1 MSIILLKEPNY
12 PYIVHFNA
20 CKENQ
25 EISLNTIKKTQ
36 EYVQRSFQLLGIFFI
51 ALKDSIRRNLGNAG
65 TSFKYIV
72 LGYYGS
78 LSDFRPPKDIYLAV
92 FKIVYWVA
100 AMGWGTIATTFRLL
114 MERVSPGHSLSLKQ
128 FVNDEINVDHIKTEE
143 LELDTS
149 FVPANIKVDAL
160 KDLFKEINFTDKNAP
175 GYMAPETCREITRII
190 PLEELKENL
199 EKFIQRV
206 NTREAFLGTP
216 PGHDVPRLMD
226 FYQHIEDAVRL
237 SIYKTTKDVAEFETQ
252 NGTDFAN
259 FSIEKK
265 REYNNLLETR
275 ARVVLDL
282 AIAGAHCGARYMG
295 EATEIYS
302 NLYNE
307 GGIPNAKDL
316 QGTIIEILAKKR
328 EEIAKGQIQIHLG
341 TDTHEFTKYMGNMGK
356 ILGIPGTKNII
367 EHLSRSIDTHQML
380 NYFFQE
386 YTVDTIID
394 TIQEKIKTSKT
405 FREKIT
411 DWIKD
416 QVKDWNHEK
425 YENIDNIVERIEGF
439 LSSNLETPA
448 SAHNFKTIQEVI
460 FDLKKEKVALPKI
473 NGDWDNFLIEFFAL
487 PELKDK
493 LKNMFPQGNEESDL
507 QYRMKLFQQI
517 NTLKTSCSRA
527 MLGPEILKELQDAI
541 ESEESDNF
549 TPITLD
555 RYLPRFMEKAKIE
568 KMKAI
573 LANEYEIPME
583 QDTLSRVLKG
593 EVNLRVAI
601 RNYQEQARQ
610 NEFLNC
616 FDLEEIAEKG
626 ISKELMEWILVSQGI
641 LNPQITIQ
649 SEMKYRNF
657 TLNQVR
663 SYVRVIHQGLK
674 IEITDQLSLE
684 KLFELLDFRNQNRE
698 ELSSY
703 ISALALS
710 EKRYSESTLFERE
723 KILTRIF
730 NQSFYNAPDK
740 VIPVAEKI
748 TNKIFYSKWKKVC
761 LIQLPKAS
769 ADLFSNVVFK
779 IALTVSTIA
788 ISVFLIYQVHAEVTH
803 FVSARGIPFIINHVP
818 VQIIRA
824 GNKVIEAKEFIWK
837 NSLKIIMATWLFRGA
852 IGRLSEIPYL
862 SAAARAID
870 LWKVCKILY
879 GSPQTLF
886 GFAISTS
893 LGVIRSVWDTSQ
905 EISYQFRRISNHAEK
920 ERLMLCKQKSLE
932 VWNGCQRA
940 ALA

>member
-1 MSIILLKEPNY
+1 MSIILLKEPNC

-20 CKENQ
+20 CKDNQ
-25 EISLNTIKKTQ
+25 EISLNTVKKTQ
-36 EYVQRSFQLLGIFFI
+36 ECVQRSFQLLGVFFV
-51 ALKDSIRRNLGNAG
+51 ALKDSVYKNIGNAG

-92 FKIVYWVA
+92 FKIVFWVA
-100 AMGWGTIATTFRLL
+100 AMGWGTIATTFRLF
-114 MERVSPGHSLSLKQ
+114 MERTSPGHSLLLKQ

-149 FVPANIKVDAL
+149 FVPLNIKVDVL
-160 KDLFKEINFTDKNAP
+160 KDLFKEINFTNKNAP
-175 GYMAPETCREITRII
+175 GYMAPETRREITRIFS
-190 PLEELKENL
+190 PEELEGNL

-226 FYQHIEDAVRL
+226 FYQQIEDAVRL
-237 SIYKTTKDVAEFETQ
+237 SIYQTTKDVAEFETQ

-259 FSIEKK
+259 FSIEKN
-265 REYNNLLETR
+265 REYNNLLEIR

-295 EATEIYS
+295 EAMDVYYS
-302 NLYNE
+302 VYGKE
-307 GGIPNAKDL
+307 GITNDKDF

-341 TDTHEFTKYMGNMGK
+341 TDTHQFTKYMSNMGK
-356 ILGIPGTKNII
+356 VLGIPGTKNII
-367 EHLSRSIDTHQML
+367 EHLSRSIDIYQML

-416 QVKDWNHEK
+416 QVEDWNRKK
-425 YENIDNIVERIEGF
+425 YENVDNIVKRIEEF
-439 LSSNLETPA
+439 LGSNLETPA
-448 SAHNFKTIQEVI
+448 SAHNFKIIQEVL

-473 NGDWDNFLIEFFAL
+473 NGDWDDFLIEFFTL

-493 LKNMFPQGNEESDL
+493 LKNMLPQGKEESDL
-507 QYRMKLFQQI
+507 QYRMRFAQQI
-517 NTLKTSCSRA
+517 NTLKRSCSEA
-527 MLGPEILKELQDAI
+527 MLGSELLKELQDAI
-541 ESEESDNF
+541 ESDNF
-549 TPITLD
+549 IPIPLD
-555 RYLPRFMEKAKIE
+555 RYLPRFMEKTKIE

-573 LANEYEIPME
+573 LANEYEIPIE

-593 EVNLRVAI
+593 EVNLTTAI
-601 RNYQEQARQ
+601 QNYQEQARQ
-610 NEFLNC
+610 NEFLTC

-649 SEMKYRNF
+649 SEIGHRNF
-657 TLNQVR
+657 TLNQVQ
-663 SYVRVIHQGLK
+663 SYVNVVYQGLN
-674 IEITDQLSLE
+674 IEITNQISLE
-684 KLFELLDFRNQNRE
+684 KLFELLNSRNENRE
-698 ELSSY
+698 EISSY
-703 ISALALS
+703 ISTLALS
-710 EKRYSESTLFERE
+710 EKRYRQDASFERE

-730 NQSFYNAPDK
+730 NQSFCNAPDE

-748 TNKIFYSKWKKVC
+748 TNKIFYPKWKKVG

-769 ADLFSNVVFK
+769 AALFSNVVFK

-788 ISVFLIYQVHAEVTH
+788 ISAFLIYQTHAEVKH
-803 FVSARGIPFIINHVP
+803 FIAARGIPFVINHVP

-824 GNKVIEAKEFIWK
+824 GNKIIEAKEFVWRH
-837 NSLKIIMATWLFRGA
+837 SLKIIMATWLFREG
-852 IGRLSEIPYL
+852 IGRLPEIPYL
-862 SAAARAID
+862 SAAARTID
-870 LWKVCKILY
+870 LWKVYKILFS
-879 GSPQTLF
+879 SPQTLF

-893 LGVIRSVWDTSQ
+893 LNAISSVWNTSQ
-905 EISYQFRRISNHAEK
+905 EISHQFRRISNHAEK

-932 VWNGCQRA
+932 VWEGCQRA